1 MLKILTRLV
10 SLSLVFGASLPVRR
24 MGYDVHITRAQD
36 WTESAA
42 HPITFDEWKAYIR
55 SDREMRLDNRAQ
67 ATTPSGETCTTEG
80 PALAVWAAGKKDGE
94 CGPPDHLRRVERLH
108 TLGSGN
114 ATRQSRSGNDDQR
127 RDGYDGKSGAC
138 GVGGVEEGRGGR
150 RPRLVLV

>member
-67 ATTPSGETCTTEG
+67 ATTTSGETVTTGG
-80 PALAVWAAGKKDGE
+80 PGLAVWVAWKAYIRSDREMRLDNRAQATTTSGE
-94 CGPPDHLRRVERLH
+94 TV
-108 TLGSGN
+108 T
-114 ATRQSRSGNDDQR
+114 T
-127 RDGYDGKSGAC
+127 
-138 GVGGVEEGRGGR
+138 
-150 RPRLVLV
+150 

>member
-67 ATTPSGETCTTEG
+67 ATTTSGETVTTESPG
-80 PALAVWAAGKKDGE
+80 LAVWVAWKKDGVE
-94 CGPPDHLRRVERLH
+94 GGHAWFSYDDGAITVKDPDRDILRKMFRVAAALKARVQGDE
-108 TLGSGN
+108 GEIYD
-114 ATRQSRSGNDDQR
+114 ATG
-127 RDGYDGKSGAC
+127 
-138 GVGGVEEGRGGR
+138 EGHQ
-150 RPRLVLV
+150 P